1 MSISDQGTG
10 GRGSRRAIASQNDY
24 PIHGLAGASPAL
36 MTDDSLLMND
46 FPKSRRVRKPADFDR
61 AYAAKAYAA
70 DDVLVINAAPNGLE
84 ISRLGLSV
92 SRKVG
97 NAVVRNHWK
106 RRIREAFRLNRATLP
121 VGIDLVVRPKLGAE
135 SNFHGIAA
143 SLPSLVRRIARR
155 LRLPEK

>member
-1 MSISDQGTG
+1 
-10 GRGSRRAIASQNDY
+10 
-24 PIHGLAGASPAL
+24 
-36 MTDDSLLMND
+36 MND
-46 FPKSRRVRKPADFDR
+46 FPNSRRVRKPADFDR
-61 AYAAKAYAA
+61 AYAAKVYAA

-135 SNFHGIAA
+135 CDFHAIAA